1 MFNVLVTGQVALV
14 PLAPDIFSGQLALG
28 PLAVRFSGHLA
39 SISGH
44 LASISGHLAPISGQ
58 LAPISGQLAPNDLS
72 TFYLRNKCTKVS
84 REYFLTASV
93 DDPCLP

>member
-1 MFNVLVTGQVALV
+1 MVTGQVALV

-28 PLAVRFSGHLA
+28 PFAVRF
-39 SISGH
+39 SGH

-72 TFYLRNKCTKVS
+72 TFYLRKCTKVS

-93 DDPCLP
+93 DDPCLQ

>member
-1 MFNVLVTGQVALV
+1 MVGGWVTGQVALV

-28 PLAVRFSGHLA
+28 PFAVRF
-39 SISGH
+39 SGH

-58 LAPISGQLAPNDLS
+58 LAPISGQLAP
-72 TFYLRNKCTKVS
+72 TFYKCTKVS

>member
-1 MFNVLVTGQVALV
+1 MSLWKVTDQVALV
-14 PLAPDIFSGQLALG
+14 RLVPDIFSGQLALG

-44 LASISGHLAPISGQ
+44 LAPISGHLAPISGQ

-72 TFYLRNKCTKVS
+72 TFYKCTKVS

-93 DDPCLP
+93 DDPCLQ

>member
-1 MFNVLVTGQVALV
+1 MVTGQVALV

-39 SISGH
+39 SISC
-44 LASISGHLAPISGQ
+44 Q

-72 TFYLRNKCTKVS
+72 TFYLRKCTKVS

-93 DDPCLP
+93 DDPCLQ